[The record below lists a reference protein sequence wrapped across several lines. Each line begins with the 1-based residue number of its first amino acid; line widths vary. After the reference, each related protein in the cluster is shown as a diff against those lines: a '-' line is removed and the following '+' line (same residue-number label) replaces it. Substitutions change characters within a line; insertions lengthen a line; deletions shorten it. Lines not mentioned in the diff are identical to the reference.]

1 MKGVISIIWEKAA
14 CVQSFQIKGI
24 VVPRAKFSAPVLSI
38 LCALS
43 AVLLGA
49 DYSNAGPHQV
59 MTVEFPDLTDGTR
72 SVEVAPMR
80 PLRRILAER
89 RGTAVSSGRKIP
101 VKVHAPYGDGPFPII
116 VLSHGAGGDWD
127 THHAQAHHLASHGYA
142 VLCIEHVGSNRER
155 MTQGFQLMKNL
166 DAMIHDSAEVLA
178 RPRDV
183 EFALDCAGEWNRS
196 HRKLSGKLDLNR
208 VGAMGHS
215 FGAFTT
221 MVVCGMRP
229 ALNWLTPTVEPGKGL
244 GRDQRERRIRCG
256 VALSPQG
263 VGEPFF
269 LRESFGSLQV
279 PLLGVS
285 GTLDKQQNGLPAE
298 NRKEAFSLWP
308 RGQHRFVWLN
318 QAKHLDFTDSSGADR
333 RTTPSPTREDV
344 QPVTRA
350 ATLLFFN
357 AHLKG
362 DTGAASNLTQAGLQP
377 YLRGAVD
384 HVEVLTK

>member
-14 CVQSFQIKGI
+14 CIQTFQIKGI

-59 MTVEFPDLTDGTR
+59 MTVEFPDLTDGAR

-101 VKVHAPYGDGPFPII
+101 VKVHAPDGDGPFPII

-127 THHAQAHHLASHGYA
+127 THYAQAHHLASHGYA

-155 MTQGFQLMKNL
+155 MTQGLQLMKNL

-196 HRKLSGKLDLNR
+196 HRKLSGKLDLSR

-229 ALNWLTPTVEPGKGL
+229 ALDWLTPTVEPGKGL

-269 LRESFGSLQV
+269 FAREFRVASGPAARGFRNFGQTAKWSSRRKPEGGILAVATRSTPLCLVKPGKTLGLHRLQWRRPPDHPLTHSRGRPAGHPCRYS
-279 PLLGVS
+279 PLLQCSPQG
-285 GTLDKQQNGLPAE
+285 
-298 NRKEAFSLWP
+298 R
-308 RGQHRFVWLN
+308 HRCRIKFN
-318 QAKHLDFTDSSGADR
+318 AS
-333 RTTPSPTREDV
+333 
-344 QPVTRA
+344 RA
-350 ATLLFFN
+350 ATVF
-357 AHLKG
+357 
-362 DTGAASNLTQAGLQP
+362 TGCS
-377 YLRGAVD
+377 
-384 HVEVLTK
+384 

>member
-1 MKGVISIIWEKAA
+1 MKGVISIIRKNMAWIQTFE
-14 CVQSFQIKGI
+14 IRGI
-24 VVPRAKFSAPVLSI
+24 FFSSAKFSAPALSVLCSF
-38 LCALS
+38 S

-49 DYSNAGPHQV
+49 EYSASGPHQV
-59 MTVEFPDLTDGTR
+59 TTVEFPDLIDPAR

-89 RGTAVSSGRKIP
+89 RGTPVSSGRKVPI
-101 VKVHAPYGDGPFPII
+101 KVHAPDGDGPFPII

-127 THHAQAHHLASHGYA
+127 THYAQAHHLASHGYA
-142 VLCIEHVGSNRER
+142 VLCLEHVGSNRER
-155 MTQGFQLMKNL
+155 MTQGLQLMKNL
-166 DAMIHDSAEVLA
+166 DAMIHDSVEVLA

-196 HRKLSGKLDLNR
+196 HRKLSGKLDLSR

-229 ALNWLTPTVEPGKGL
+229 ALNWLTPPVAPGKGL
-244 GRDQRERRIRCG
+244 GRDQRDRRIRCG

-279 PLLGVS
+279 PLLGIS

-350 ATLLFFN
+350 VTLLFFN
-357 AHLKG
+357 AHLKSNT
-362 DTGAASNLTQAGLQP
+362 DAASDLTEDGLQP

-384 HVEVLTK
+384 HVEVLAK